1 MSDLIRIETT
11 TKSEAEMKAIVAD
24 LLERGL
30 VAGCQLSTV
39 NSMYWWKGE
48 VAGHP
53 ECLAVMYT
61 RADLEPKVRSEILKQ
76 HPYETPQI
84 TAFLV
89 DATTEA
95 YAAWAKEVTKK
106 S

>member
-1 MSDLIRIETT
+1 MTQLIRIETT
-11 TKSEAEMKAIVAD
+11 TKSNAEMRTIIAD
-24 LLERGL
+24 LLEQGL
-30 VAGCQLSTV
+30 IAGCQLSNV
-39 NSMYWWKGE
+39 ESMYWWKGE

-61 RADLEPKVRSEILKQ
+61 RAELEPTVRAAILEQ

-95 YAAWAKEVTKK
+95 YAKWAKEVTGGA
-106 S
+106 